1 MSSLKATGIVRRID
15 DLGRIVIPKEI
26 RKTMKIHEGD
36 PLEIYVEG
44 NEEQVVLKKY
54 TPMASIKDAATTY
67 CNTLAELTGLMV
79 CITDKKQIIEASS
92 GVRKDMLSHELND
105 DMLEILRD
113 RGMWTTKQNATR
125 AIIVQDKYN
134 YFAQAVQPIIV
145 DTDIV
150 GSIIMFSIEP
160 TKNIG
165 QMELKLLECTAI
177 FLGKQL
183 E

>member
-1 MSSLKATGIVRRID
+1 MSSLKMTGIVRRID

-36 PLEIYVEG
+36 PLEIYVVENG
-44 NEEQVVLKKY
+44 EQIVLKKY
-54 TPMASIKDAATTY
+54 LPMASIRDIATTY
-67 CNTLAELTGLMV
+67 CNTLAQQTGLMV
-79 CITDKKQIIEASS
+79 CVTDKKEVIEASS
-92 GVRKDMLSHELND
+92 GVRKDMVSRELND
-105 DMLEILRD
+105 EMLEVLKS

-125 AIIVQDKYN
+125 GIIVKDAYN